1 VVIRGYANLL
11 ENGALSV
18 GDGARS
24 RVVQELGEESAG
36 RDGWTRYRVGIMG
49 MGMGMGILGR
59 ARWMD
64 NGWNIVKRAGEG
76 NGERSKERE
85 ALTFCLL
92 DWLRG

>member
-1 VVIRGYANLL
+1 
-11 ENGALSV
+11 
-18 GDGARS
+18 
-24 RVVQELGEESAG
+24 
-36 RDGWTRYRVGIMG
+36 
-49 MGMGMGILGR
+49 
-59 ARWMD
+59 MD